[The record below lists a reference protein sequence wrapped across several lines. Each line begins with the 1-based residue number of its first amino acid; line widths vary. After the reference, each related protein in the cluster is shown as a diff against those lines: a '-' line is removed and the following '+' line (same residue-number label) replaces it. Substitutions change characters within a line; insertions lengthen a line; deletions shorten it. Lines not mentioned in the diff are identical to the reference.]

1 MLTSDFDYE
10 LPPELI
16 AQVPAPERARWE
28 AGAMAERPR
37 PQTTTLVA
45 VGCLLAAAA
54 VAVVWWLGED
64 DTEAE
69 FCTATA
75 AVDPPSA
82 SDPDAAFAAWFDDQ
96 GEEVSEHWRT
106 TADADVQ
113 NDHLRLQARENR
125 RLLRPRIFE
134 RVAVPQSQSERRA
147 QREIAPQRR
156 LRAP

>member
-1 MLTSDFDYE
+1 
-10 LPPELI
+10 
-16 AQVPAPERARWE
+16 
-28 AGAMAERPR
+28 MAERRR

-106 TADADVQ
+106 TADADVDPAGADDYSRTQ
-113 NDHLRLQARENR
+113 YLEWSWYLDGDS
-125 RLLRPRIFE
+125 
-134 RVAVPQSQSERRA
+134 RVKVQMEEVPKGTFTVTAVNLCRSG
-147 QREIAPQRR
+147 
-156 LRAP
+156 